1 MHAAGIRMLDGV
13 VTDRLEAHALSYNI
27 DHIDI
32 MSASWGPND
41 DGGTVEGPGT
51 LASAAFQH
59 GVTKVA
65 MHDPTV
71 MFMRAHTKS
80 FGKPVLR
87 V

>member
-1 MHAAGIRMLDGV
+1 MDAAGIRMLDGV

-59 GVTKVA
+59 GVTKVT
-65 MHDPTV
+65 MRDPTCLWG
-71 MFMRAHTKS
+71 RIQNCS
-80 FGKPVLR
+80 ISQL
-87 V
+87 